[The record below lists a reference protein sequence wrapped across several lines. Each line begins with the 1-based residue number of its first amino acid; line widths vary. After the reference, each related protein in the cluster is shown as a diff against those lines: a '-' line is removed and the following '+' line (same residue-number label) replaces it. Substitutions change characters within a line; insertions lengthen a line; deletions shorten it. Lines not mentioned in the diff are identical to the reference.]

1 MTGPG
6 FRLTSSPLLDAA
18 FVERPNRFL
27 VRCRL
32 NNGNRID
39 AYLANPGRLQEL
51 LLPGAR
57 MWVRQNTVS
66 AEAPARPAR
75 TLYTALAVE
84 RDGRPICLDTHI
96 TPRVA
101 GYLIE
106 RGSIPELKAARVIRY
121 EVTSGHNRFDILI
134 EQDGEQVLVE
144 VKSVTLYGNDVAMFP
159 DAVTER
165 GRRHLIELAAL
176 SRAGRRVL
184 VIFVAHTPGV
194 HWFMP
199 DYHTDL
205 EFARTMLETRHDVG
219 MLAVAIGWQADLS
232 LADDTRMLDV
242 PWDFLEREVHDR
254 GAYILVL
261 QLRRPREVDVGSLGR
276 IAFEP
281 GYYVYVGSAMRSLTA
296 RIDRHLRHRKTMH
309 WHVDYLR
316 DVADAV
322 KASPIRTSQRI
333 EQSIASALSGVLSA
347 GPAGFGA
354 SDSSQVTHLFY
365 GVSDPLQDRRFH
377 RVLQEFRMRP
387 PSPPL
392 VPMVNAIPVNEQGG
406 L

>member
-1 MTGPG
+1 MAPAGAGPS
-6 FRLTSSPLLDAA
+6 FRLSSGALLDAA

-32 NNGNRID
+32 ADGNRID

-51 LLPGAR
+51 LLPDAR
-57 MWVRQNTVS
+57 VWVRQNTVS
-66 AEAPARPAR
+66 TKAPAVSAR

-84 RDGRPICLDTHI
+84 RDGRPICLNTHI
-96 TPRVA
+96 TSRIA

-106 RGSIPELKAARVIRY
+106 RGSIPELRAARVIRY
-121 EVTSGHNRFDILI
+121 EITSGHNRFDMLI
-134 EQDGEQVLVE
+134 EQGGEQVLVE

-165 GRRHLIELAAL
+165 GRRHLVELAAL
-176 SRAGRRVL
+176 SRDGRRVL

-219 MLAVAIGWQADLS
+219 MLAVAIGWQPDLS
-232 LADDTRMLDV
+232 LADDVRMLDV
-242 PWDFLEREVHDR
+242 PWDFLEREVDDR

-261 QLRRPREVDVGSLGR
+261 QLRRSREVEVGSLGR

-296 RIDRHLRHRKTMH
+296 RVDRHLRHRKTMQ
-309 WHVDYLR
+309 WHIDYLR
-316 DVADAV
+316 DAADAV
-322 KASPIRTSQRI
+322 KALPVRTSQRI
-333 EQSIASALSGVLSA
+333 EQSIAMALGGILSA

-365 GVSDPLQDRRFH
+365 SVSDPLQDRRFH
-377 RVLQEFRMRP
+377 RVLQEFRMR
-387 PSPPL
+387 SP
-392 VPMVNAIPVNEQGG
+392 
-406 L
+406 